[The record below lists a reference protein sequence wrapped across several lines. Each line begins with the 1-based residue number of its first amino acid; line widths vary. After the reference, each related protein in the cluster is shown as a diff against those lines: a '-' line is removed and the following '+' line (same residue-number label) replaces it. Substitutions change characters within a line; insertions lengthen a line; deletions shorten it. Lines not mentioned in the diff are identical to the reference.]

1 MGWVEVGQLTFRGQ
15 GRVETEQ
22 MTFRVCNWVEVRP
35 NAFSGWVEAGQ
46 TAHLQ
51 GMGLG
56 GS

>member
-15 GRVETEQ
+15 GGVETEQ